1 MNTQLSQVFDSSV
14 FTLPVLISSAFL
26 ALIISVA
33 FYYSRLYS
41 YWSSK
46 KVPGPKPI
54 PIVGNALAYFTKPF
68 HEVHKEWTDK
78 FGPTV
83 GIYEG
88 ITRSLLVSEAHVIH
102 DVTIKSF
109 SKFTDRR
116 GVFGHHLVTKQL
128 INQNGQEW
136 RIHRSVMSPTFT
148 SGKMKLM
155 HPLMKE
161 CYKPLENELQRIA
174 KSGQVVNL
182 KTLFGKLTSTV
193 IARCAFATKVDPYT
207 DPNNP
212 VVRNLE
218 KFFEFGIL
226 NPLLSVVL
234 PAWMQNA
241 ISFTIAP
248 RESLNYLSS
257 VCRTIVQQRKKLG
270 IQNKE
275 GYPDFLQLLMETS
288 KYKESVSDV
297 PDSESHHA
305 LENQVDMKK
314 ELTKTTKEFDE
325 DEIIANALLFF
336 VAGYET
342 TSLLLTSSCLVLAT
356 HPEIQEKLYQEVKA
370 AFGEEKVAING
381 LPYEKLTSLKYLD
394 AFISEILR
402 LHPPVTRVERLCI
415 EEHTLPNGVK
425 VEPGDLIHLPIYL
438 MHHKSEYFYEPE
450 KFDPERFM
458 PENRNKVSTG
468 SYLPFVIGPRG
479 CIGMRFALMEAKL
492 ALVNLVIK
500 YKILPSDQLITNFTY
515 VSSTPVLTRKEGV
528 FVKISVR

>member
-1 MNTQLSQVFDSSV
+1 MLDPSV

-26 ALIISVA
+26 ALAISVLS
-33 FYYSRLYS
+33 YYSSLYS
-41 YWSSK
+41 YWWSK
-46 KVPGPKPI
+46 KIPGPRAL
-54 PIVGNALAYFTKPF
+54 PIVGNAFAYFSKPL
-68 HEVHKEWTDK
+68 HKVHKEWTDK
-78 FGPTV
+78 FGPKV
-83 GIYEG
+83 GFYEG
-88 ITRSLLVSEAHVIH
+88 MTRSLLVSEANVVH

-116 GVFGHHLVTKQL
+116 AVFGHHLVKKQL

-161 CYKPLENELQRIA
+161 CYEPLENELQRLA
-174 KSGQVVNL
+174 KSGKVANS

-212 VVRNLE
+212 IVRHLE
-218 KFFEFGIL
+218 KFFEFGKVQ
-226 NPLLSVVL
+226 PLLAILL
-234 PAWMQNA
+234 PAWMKNA
-241 ISFTIAP
+241 TSFTVTP
-248 RESLNYLSS
+248 RDTFIYLTS
-257 VCRTIVQQRKKLG
+257 VCRAIVQQRKKMG
-270 IQNKE
+270 IQNKD

-288 KYKESVSDV
+288 KDRESVSDAV

-305 LENQVDMKK
+305 LEDQVDMKK
-314 ELTKTTKEFDE
+314 ELTKTTKEFNE
-325 DEIIANALLFF
+325 DEIVANALLFF

-342 TSLLLTSSCLVLAT
+342 TSNLLTSASLVLAT
-356 HPEIQEKLYQEVKA
+356 HPEIQERLYQEVKA
-370 AFGEEKVAING
+370 AFGEEKASINE

-402 LHPPVTRVERLCI
+402 LYPPVTRIERLCI

-438 MHHKSEYFYEPE
+438 MHHKSEYFHEPE

-458 PENRNKVSTG
+458 PENRHKVPAG
-468 SYLPFVIGPRG
+468 SYLPFVIGPRN

-500 YKILPSDQLITNFTY
+500 YKILPSDQTSTKFTY
-515 VSSTPVLTRKEGV
+515 LSSTPILTRKEGV
-528 FVKISVR
+528 FVKISAR

>member
-1 MNTQLSQVFDSSV
+1 MNTQLNQVFDPSV
-14 FTLPVLISSAFL
+14 FTLPVIISSAFL
-26 ALIISVA
+26 ALAISIV
-33 FYYSRLYS
+33 FYYSSLYS

-46 KVPGPKPI
+46 KVLGPKPI
-54 PIVGNALAYFTKPF
+54 PIVGNALAYFSKPI
-68 HEVHKEWTDK
+68 HELHKEWTDK
-78 FGPTV
+78 FGPSV
-83 GIYEG
+83 GFYEG
-88 ITRSLLVSEAHVIH
+88 MTRSLLVSEAHVVH

-109 SKFTDRR
+109 SKFTDLRA
-116 GVFGHHLVTKQL
+116 VYGHHLVKKQL
-128 INQNGQEW
+128 INRKGQEW
-136 RIHRSVMSPTFT
+136 RIHRSVMTPTFT

-155 HPLMKE
+155 YPLMKE
-161 CYKPLENELQRIA
+161 CYEPLENELQRLA
-174 KSGQVVNL
+174 KSGHVTNA

-212 VVRNLE
+212 IARNLE

-226 NPLLSVVL
+226 NPVLALVL
-234 PAWMQNA
+234 PAKVQDA
-241 ISFTIAP
+241 IAFTIP
-248 RESLNYLSS
+248 PKKSFNYLSS
-257 VCRTIVQQRKKLG
+257 VCKTIVEQRKKLG
-270 IQNKE
+270 IQNKH

-288 KYKESVSDV
+288 KDTQSVSDM

-305 LENQVDMKK
+305 LEDQVDMKK
-314 ELTKTTKEFDE
+314 ELTKTTKEFNN

-336 VAGYET
+336 VAGFET
-342 TSLLLTSSCLVLAT
+342 ISNLLTSVSLILAT

-370 AFGEEKVAING
+370 AFGEEKTSINE
-381 LPYEKLTSLKYLD
+381 LSYEQLTSLKYLD

-402 LHPPVTRVERLCI
+402 LLPPVTRVERLCI

-458 PENRNKVSTG
+458 PENRHKVPAG
-468 SYLPFVIGPRG
+468 SYLPFVVGPRN

-492 ALVNLVIK
+492 AIVNLVIK
-500 YKILPSDQLITNFTY
+500 YKILPGDQLISNFTY
-515 VSSTPVLTRKEGV
+515 LSSTPFLTRKEGV
-528 FVKISVR
+528 FVQISSR